1 MAKVVI
7 FTFSVNHPPDSSFC
21 LSLNFMSDKQI
32 FTLQKVVASIKKTI
46 DDRYSQ
52 TYWVK
57 AEMHKLNRFPS
68 GHCFPELVEKKDGK
82 TVAQISGTIWK
93 TVMDRV
99 NTSFLKIAK
108 EPVKEGSTM
117 LFLVKITFSE
127 IYGLSLHI
135 LDIDPNYSLG
145 ELQREK
151 EETLKRLAKENLLN
165 RNQQLKFPLLPK
177 RIAVISADTSK
188 GLSDFMQVLQ
198 TNEYGYSFYTHLF
211 PAALQGD
218 IASASIR
225 KQLNRI
231 LTVKQY
237 FDVVV
242 IVRGGGGEVG
252 LTCYNDYELC
262 AAIANFPL
270 PVLTGIGHSTNLTVA
285 EMIAYTNGIT
295 PTELAEMFIRSFHEF
310 AVPVEDA
317 QKTIVRLSKRL
328 LVETDEKLGHAQK
341 LFLTIVKGAFS
352 GHQKLL
358 KETEVDLLKAY
369 QDYKSERSTE
379 IKLASGRL
387 VREAHFLLQNNKQSL
402 NHLREKLKPNTE
414 RTLMRFEEK
423 IALLAHNV
431 ELLSPEMVL
440 KRGYSITRA
449 NGKVI
454 SKDNTV
460 KKGDKIITFTH
471 ELEIESTVD

>member
-1 MAKVVI
+1 
-7 FTFSVNHPPDSSFC
+7 
-21 LSLNFMSDKQI
+21 MSDKQV

-68 GHCFPELVEKKDGK
+68 GHCFPELVEKNNGK
-82 TVAQISGTIWK
+82 IVAQISGTIWK

-117 LFLVKITFSE
+117 LFLMKITFSE

-151 EETLKRLAKENLLN
+151 EETLKRLVKENLLN

-188 GLSDFMQVLQ
+188 GLSDFMQVFQ
-198 TNEYGYSFYTHLF
+198 MNEYGYSFYTHLF

-225 KQLNRI
+225 KELKRI
-231 LTVKQY
+231 EKVKAY
-237 FDVVV
+237 FDAVV
-242 IVRGGGGEVG
+242 IVRGGGSEVG

-270 PVLTGIGHSTNLTVA
+270 PVLTGIGHSTNLMVA

-317 QKTIVRLSKRL
+317 QKTIVRLSKKL
-328 LVETDEKLGHAQK
+328 LEETNEKLEHAQK
-341 LFLTIVKGAFS
+341 LFLTIVKSAFT
-352 GHQKLL
+352 GHEKVL
-358 KETEVDLLKAY
+358 KETEEDLMKAY
-369 QDYKSERSTE
+369 RHYKVERSLE
-379 IKLASGRL
+379 IKLASERL
-387 VREAHFLLQNNKQSL
+387 VRDAHFLIQNNHQILTHSM
-402 NHLREKLKPNTE
+402 EKLKPTTE

-423 IALLAHNV
+423 IALLAHSV
-431 ELLSPEMVL
+431 ELLSPQMVL
-440 KRGYSITRA
+440 KRGYSITRS

-454 SKDNTV
+454 SKNNKV
-460 KKGDKIITFTH
+460 KKGDKISTFIH
-471 ELEIESTVD
+471 DSEIESTVI

>member
-1 MAKVVI
+1 
-7 FTFSVNHPPDSSFC
+7 
-21 LSLNFMSDKQI
+21 MSEKQI

-68 GHCFPELVEKKDGK
+68 GHCFPELVQKENGK

-99 NTSFLKIAK
+99 NQQFLKVVK
-108 EPVKEGSTM
+108 EPVKEGTD
-117 LFLVKITFSE
+117 LLLLVKISFSE
-127 IYGLSLHI
+127 IYGLSLYI
-135 LDIDPNYSLG
+135 LDIDPNFALG

-151 EETLKRLAKENLLN
+151 EETLKRLAKENLLDK
-165 RNQQLKFPLLPK
+165 NQKLKFPLLPK
-177 RIAVISADTSK
+177 RIAIISADTSK
-188 GLSDFMQVLQ
+188 GLSDFMQVLER
-198 TNEYGYSFYTHLF
+198 NEYGYRFITQLF

-225 KQLNRI
+225 KQLARI
-231 LTVKQY
+231 EKVKDY
-237 FDVVV
+237 FDAVV

-252 LTCYNDYELC
+252 LTCYNDFELC
-262 AAIANFPL
+262 KAIANFPL

-295 PTELAEMFIRSFHEF
+295 PTELAEMFIRSFHDF
-310 AVPVEDA
+310 AVPVFDA
-317 QKTIVRLSKRL
+317 EKTIIRHSKRL
-328 LVETDEKLGHAQK
+328 LEETNDKLGYAQK
-341 LFLTIVKGAFS
+341 LFLTMVKSAFA

-358 KETEVDLLKAY
+358 KETENDLVKTYRFFKTERAVD
-369 QDYKSERSTE
+369 
-379 IKLASGRL
+379 IKLASERL
-387 VREAHFLLQNNKQSL
+387 VREAQFLIQNNQQRL
-402 NHLREKLKPNTE
+402 NYTTEKLQPTTE
-414 RTLMRFEEK
+414 RSLTRFEEK
-423 IALLAHNV
+423 ITMLTRNV
-431 ELLSPEMVL
+431 ELLSPQMVL

-454 SKDNTV
+454 SKTNKV
-460 KKGDKIITFTH
+460 KKGDKISTFTH

>member
-1 MAKVVI
+1 
-7 FTFSVNHPPDSSFC
+7 
-21 LSLNFMSDKQI
+21 MSEKQI
-32 FTLQKVVASIKKTI
+32 FTLQKVVASIKKTL
-46 DDRYSQ
+46 DDRYSR

-68 GHCFPELVEKKDGK
+68 GHCFPELVQKEDGK

-99 NTSFLKIAK
+99 NQQFLKIAK

-117 LFLVKITFSE
+117 LFLAKINFSE

-165 RNQQLKFPLLPK
+165 RNQKLTFPLLPK

-188 GLSDFMQVLQ
+188 GLSDFMQVLEK
-198 TNEYGYSFYTHLF
+198 NEYGYRFYTHLF

-225 KQLNRI
+225 KQLRRI
-231 LTVKQY
+231 EKVKEH
-237 FDVVV
+237 FDAVV

-252 LTCYNDYELC
+252 LTCYNDYDLC
-262 AAIANFPL
+262 AAIAKFPL

-295 PTELAEMFIRSFHEF
+295 PTELAEMFIRSFHDF
-310 AVPVEDA
+310 AVPLNDA

-328 LVETDEKLGHAQK
+328 LEETNNKLGHAQK
-341 LFLTIVKGAFS
+341 LFLTIVKNSFS
-352 GHQKLL
+352 GHDKHLSDTE
-358 KETEVDLLKAY
+358 KELLKAFTIY
-369 QDYKSERSTE
+369 RTERSNE
-379 IKLASGRL
+379 LNLSSERL
-387 VREAHFLLQNNKQSL
+387 VREAHFLVKNNRQKLS
-402 NHLREKLKPNTE
+402 HSSEKLKPSAE

-431 ELLSPEMVL
+431 ELLSPQMVL

-449 NGKVI
+449 NGKVV
-454 SKDNTV
+454 SKENSV
-460 KKGDKIITFTH
+460 KKGDKISTFTQD
-471 ELEIESTVD
+471 LEIESTVD